1 MLLNSKMKSLYSSK
15 KTLNILVAFIIF
27 FFLLIKFLNYEKY
40 ELSFRVESRSLDEI
54 QAILDSERIRANP
67 LYNRLFIRRVASGK
81 VEIYLITQNKLDE
94 GKLFIEDIRNDF
106 LRENEQIKRQY
117 IEDLFYINFLINNLK
132 KESIN
137 QTNQEFHEYEDLL
150 LKDTNLVA
158 EISKNA
164 GRNYNL
170 GEIKINILNKNFVT
184 INDILIIIL
193 FILFLY
199 TFFHVFVYT
208 KNKQ

>member
-1 MLLNSKMKSLYSSK
+1 MKSFYSSK

-94 GKLFIEDIRNDF
+94 GKLFIEDIRNYF

-117 IEDLFYINFLINNLK
+117 IKDLFYINFLINNLK

-184 INDILIIIL
+184 INDILILIL

-199 TFFHVFVYT
+199 TFFYVFVYT

>member
-1 MLLNSKMKSLYSSK
+1 MKSLYSSK
-15 KTLNILVAFIIF
+15 KTLNILVSFIIF

-40 ELSFRVESRSLDEI
+40 EVSFRVETRSLDEI
-54 QAILDSERIRANP
+54 QAILESERIRANP
-67 LYNRLFIRRVASGK
+67 LYNRLFIRRVGAGK

-94 GKLFIEDIRNDF
+94 AKLFIEDIRNYF
-106 LRENEQIKRQY
+106 LRENEQIKHQY
-117 IEDLFYINFLINNLK
+117 IKDLFYINFLINNLK

-137 QTNQEFHEYEDLL
+137 QTNQEFDEYEDLL

-184 INDILIIIL
+184 IDDILILIL

-199 TFFHVFVYT
+199 TFFYVFVYS